1 MPGIPS
7 EVARQAR
14 KQGEK
19 LQPIRI
25 RKINQPRFDPE
36 IIWMINSRQRIVK

>member
-19 LQPIRI
+19 VTTH
-25 RKINQPRFDPE
+25 KNKKNQSTRFDPE
-36 IIWMINSRQRIVK
+36 IIWMINSRQG